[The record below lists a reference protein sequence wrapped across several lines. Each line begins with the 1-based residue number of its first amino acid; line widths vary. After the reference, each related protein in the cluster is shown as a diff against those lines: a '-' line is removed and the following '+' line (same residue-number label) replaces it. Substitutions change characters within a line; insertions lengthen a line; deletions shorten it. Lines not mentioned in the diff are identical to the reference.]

1 MNEFLAKKEKYKEKK
16 RKKRRERERERKKKF
31 LFPVS
36 TLLLKAIAH
45 FLKKDF
51 QGGEQENIIDPKEYR

>member
-1 MNEFLAKKEKYKEKK
+1 MNEFLAKKEKYKENK
-16 RKKRRERERERKKKF
+16 RKKRKIRRERKKNF

>member
-1 MNEFLAKKEKYKEKK
+1 MNFLRRRRNTRRTKEK
-16 RKKRRERERERKKKF
+16 REREREKKKF